1 MKDSKVRYGQSS
13 LKAPT
18 IWLLRGGGGYG
29 WFGFGKNFF
38 LAYNGARFIFSVLY
52 NLKDIFSPGT
62 SMQEFFS
69 LEISLQDVF
78 SWNHPYPLKKKK

>member
-1 MKDSKVRYGQSS
+1 MA
-13 LKAPT
+13 KAP
-18 IWLLRGGGGYG
+18 LRHPPFDFWGGGGGYG

-52 NLKDIFSPGT
+52 TLKDIFSPGT
-62 SMQEFFS
+62 SMKEFFS

-78 SWNHPYPLKKKK
+78 SWNHPYPLNSQMVSP